1 MKLNFEHIRVGDQL
15 LEAAPPTDYYIYTVE
30 EVIDEVKE
38 RYTYFDTEQFKTV
51 RCTIRSKYG
60 RLVQEN
66 YHAKFTKDKDGAFL
80 TSDFMRK

>member
-1 MKLNFEHIRVGDQL
+1 MRLNFENIRVGDQL
-15 LEAAPPTDYYIYTVE
+15 LEAAPPTDYYIYTIE
-30 EVIDEVKE
+30 EVINEVKE

-66 YHAKFTKDKDGAFL
+66 YHAMFIKDKNGAFS
-80 TSDFMRK
+80 TSDFMKR